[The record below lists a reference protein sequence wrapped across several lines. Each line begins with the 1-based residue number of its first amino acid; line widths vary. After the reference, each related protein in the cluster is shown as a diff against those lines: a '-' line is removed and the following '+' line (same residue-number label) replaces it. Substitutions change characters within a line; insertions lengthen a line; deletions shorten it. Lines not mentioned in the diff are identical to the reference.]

1 MRALAAA
8 ITPQLMRHVLLA
20 ALLGTLLL
28 LPATSQAGMLGSVQS
43 WADGVGSNL
52 SNIYNNGTPDVFID
66 GYTWHDPGT
75 YTAAKRAEL
84 NSHAWGLG
92 WGKHIED
99 TDGNDQ
105 MVYAMVF
112 SDSHWD
118 AEPVVGYAK
127 QWLWRPFD
135 GGFKLGAGYTA
146 AITSRT
152 DILNNFPI
160 PIALPVISMGY
171 RDLTLYSVLIPR
183 FNGSPNNG
191 NVAFFFLRY
200 AY

>member
-1 MRALAAA
+1 MPRACLA
-8 ITPQLMRHVLLA
+8 ILFSIV
-20 ALLGTLLL
+20 LL
-28 LPATSQAGMLGSVQS
+28 LPPSSHAFGLSSVKS
-43 WADGVGSNL
+43 WADGVGANL
-52 SNIYNNGTPDVFID
+52 GNIYDNGTSDAFVS

-99 TDGNDQ
+99 AHGNDQ

-112 SDSHWD
+112 SDSHWN
-118 AEPVVGYAK
+118 AEPVIGYAK
-127 QWLWRPFD
+127 QWQWRPFD
-135 GGFKLGAGYTA
+135 GDFKLGAGYTA
-146 AITSRT
+146 AITSRA
-152 DILNNFPI
+152 DLAKNFPI
-160 PIALPVISMGY
+160 PIALPLLSVGY
-171 RDLTLYSVLIPR
+171 RGLTLYSVLIPR

-191 NVAFFFLRY
+191 NVAFLFLRY